1 MIVLAELP
9 KEVLAADIRL
19 LISGS
24 GSYRVIVI
32 EGDIKPG
39 DFDTFIS
46 IAKENQGKVS
56 GVYLF
61 TPGGDFYEAMKIGR
75 AMRALELSSQVPMR
89 DSTGRAACED
99 SFATPKDPK
108 NCTCASAGF
117 FIHIGGVHRGGTYL
131 AVHRPYFGKGKFGEL
146 SQADAKREFDALQQ
160 SARTYMEEMGVPNH
174 IQEDVLGTPSDKA
187 LLLDDKTVKTYF
199 WLELPYRHEWIIN
212 KCSPF
217 SVDER
222 KRFNNYLNRP
232 SGSLTTAESDDFGA
246 LLKKD
251 SEERKCAIK
260 INEQSRFEAYT
271 KYFGEK
277 PTDYKNHDFSKWAH
291 ASKYIGKRFYDLLS
305 EEKFEAENQEIIN
318 LHSLKRNA
326 TASAPSISLSD
337 SLLSEPHVVSSV
349 ILVSAPNPSKDF
361 IRLVVSTLEESW
373 GNSKINENSDK
384 WYWSNDKYTAEL
396 KYETGFASGPSLVL
410 VIDEKK

>member
-1 MIVLAELP
+1 MIVLAVLP
-9 KEVLAADIRL
+9 KEVLAANIRP
-19 LISGS
+19 LIVGS

-32 EGDIKPG
+32 EGNIKPG
-39 DFDTFIS
+39 DSDTFIS

-89 DSTGRAACED
+89 DSIGRATCED
-99 SFATPKDPK
+99 SFATPKDPR

-160 SARTYMEEMGVPNH
+160 SARTYMEEMGVPGH
-174 IQEDVLGTPSDKA
+174 IQEDVLGTPSDKT
-187 LLLDDKTVKTYF
+187 LLLDDKTIKTYF

-212 KCSPF
+212 KCSLF
-217 SVDER
+217 LADER
-222 KRFNNYLNRP
+222 KRFEDYLNRSP
-232 SGSLTTAESDDFGA
+232 GSFTTAESDDFDA

-251 SEERKCAIK
+251 SEKRKCAIK
-260 INEQSRFEAYT
+260 VNKQSRFEAYT
-271 KYFGEK
+271 KYFGEN
-277 PTDYKNHDFSKWAH
+277 PTDYKNHDFSKWAL
-291 ASKYIGKRFYDLLS
+291 APKYIGKRFYDLLS
-305 EEKFEAENQEIIN
+305 EEKFEEENQEIIS

-326 TASAPSISLSD
+326 TANAPSISLSD
-337 SLLSEPHVVSSV
+337 SLLSEPRVVSLV
-349 ILVSAPNPSKDF
+349 ILASPPNPSKDF
-361 IRLVVSTLEESW
+361 IHLVVSTLEENW

-384 WYWSNDKYTAEL
+384 WSWIMDKYTAEL
-396 KYETGFASGPSLVL
+396 KYETGFASGSSLVL